1 MRPAGEI
8 SQALIKAARELR
20 TSAGGAT
27 LQEMADRAC
36 VGRQAARDLVPKLK
50 SRGHLE
56 IVGERLV
63 AYRNRPVK
71 EYAPASTSSGAA
83 VYHGHLELVACMSRW
98 GG

>member
-1 MRPAGEI
+1 MRPGSI
-8 SQALIKAARELR
+8 GQAMITAARELGL
-20 TSAGGAT
+20 AGRGAT
-27 LQEMADRAC
+27 LREMADLAGI
-36 VGRQAARDLVPKLK
+36 GRQAARDQLPKLK
-50 SRGHLE
+50 SRGHLA

-71 EYAPASTSSGAA
+71 EYAPASTLAGAT